1 MSDPTAP
8 QDQSLSCDPSGCGV
22 VATSSAEQLNSTC
35 FCKTLNRA
43 ELDSILKNDALN
55 LDLLVSHPQLFS
67 NTSVFISP
75 AQLLQMQNLVQAI
88 EHLVQLPKYQQQ
100 VLAQADEAAIVDPG
114 TAGVFMGYDFHLGAT
129 GPQLIEINTN
139 AGGGFLNAALLRAQT
154 DCCRATRVF
163 LPEIKLQADEQFIAM
178 FITEWRHKNPA
189 APLTRVAIVDENPT
203 QQFLYPEFKM
213 AQRLFER
220 NGIEAIIADSQD
232 LYFEQGRLLYRDSP
246 SSDGVA
252 IDLVYN
258 RLTDFSLRN
267 KSNSA
272 LRAAYFANAVVV
284 TPNPRHHALYAN
296 KRNLAI
302 FSDKDRLKNI
312 GASNNDINHLR
323 TAIPYTHIV
332 STDNADYL
340 WQQRKQLFFK
350 PATGYGS
357 KAAYRG
363 DKITKRV
370 WDEILQGDYVAQQQ
384 VPPSERGIL
393 VDEQEVALKMDIRT
407 YVYAGEIQLLAA
419 RLYQGQTTNF
429 RTQGGGF
436 APVFVVENPSGL

>member
-1 MSDPTAP
+1 MPTP
-8 QDQSLSCDPSGCGV
+8 ITPPDQSTVCNPSACGM
-22 VATSSAEQLNSTC
+22 AANSAAAQLNSGC
-35 FCKTLNRA
+35 FCTTLNRA
-43 ELDSILKNDALN
+43 ELDSILKADALN
-55 LDLLVSHPQLFS
+55 LDLLNSHPQLFS

-75 AQLLQMQNLVQAI
+75 TQLIQIQNLVHAI
-88 EHLVQLPKYQQQ
+88 ERVVQLPGYQQQ
-100 VLAQADEAAIVDPG
+100 VLDQADATARFNAG
-114 TAGVFMGYDFHLGAT
+114 TAGVFMGYDFHLDAT

-154 DCCRATRVF
+154 DCCRAAKVF
-163 LPEIKLQADEQFIAM
+163 LPDVKRSIDDQFIAM
-178 FITEWRHKNPA
+178 FVSEWRSKNPV
-189 APLTRVAIVDENPT
+189 APLTRIAIVDENPG

-213 AQRLFER
+213 AQRLFAR
-220 NGIEAIIADSQD
+220 NGIDAVIADPQE
-232 LYFEQGRLLYRDSP
+232 LYFEQGQLVYRQAPD
-246 SSDGVA
+246 DQGVV

-258 RLTDFSLRN
+258 RLTDFALS
-267 KSNSA
+267 SEHSSA
-272 LRAAYFANAVVV
+272 VRAAYLASAVVV
-284 TPNPRHHALYAN
+284 TPNPHQHALYAN

-302 FSDKDRLKNI
+302 FSNEELLKNI
-312 GASNNDINHLR
+312 GASAADINNLCA
-323 TAIPYTHIV
+323 AIPHTQIV
-332 STDNADYL
+332 CAANAKDL
-340 WQQRKQLFFK
+340 WQERRHLFFK

-384 VPPSERGIL
+384 VAPSERGIL
-393 VDEQEVALKMDIRT
+393 VDEQEIALKMDIRA

-436 APVFVVENPSGL
+436 APVFIAQ

>member
-1 MSDPTAP
+1 MSNPIAP
-8 QDQSLSCDPSGCGV
+8 QDPSTLCNPSACGM
-22 VATSSAEQLNSTC
+22 AASSSAEKLNSDC
-35 FCKTLNRA
+35 FCKTLNRT
-43 ELDSILKNDALN
+43 ELDSILKSDALN
-55 LDLLVSHPQLFS
+55 LDLLNSHPQLFS

-75 AQLLQMQNLVQAI
+75 TQLLQMQNLVHSV
-88 EHLVQLPKYQQQ
+88 ERVVQLPEYQRQ
-100 VLAQADEAAIVDPG
+100 VLVHADDAAIFDAG
-114 TAGVFMGYDFHLGAT
+114 TTGVFMGYDFHLGVT

-154 DCCRATRVF
+154 DCCNAAEVL
-163 LPEIKLQADEQFIAM
+163 LPEVKRHIDEQFIAM
-178 FITEWRHKNPA
+178 FISEWQGKSPST
-189 APLTRVAIVDENPT
+189 PLKRIAIVDENPT

-220 NGIEAIIADSQD
+220 NGIEAVIADPQE
-232 LYFEQGRLLYRDSP
+232 LCFEQGQLVYRQSP
-246 SSDGVA
+246 NDQAVV

-258 RLTDFSLRN
+258 RLTDFALSSKHN
-267 KSNSA
+267 TA
-272 LRAAYFANAVVV
+272 LRAAYLASAVVV

-302 FSDKDRLKNI
+302 FSDESALKAI
-312 GASNNDINHLR
+312 GASNVDIDTLR
-323 TAIPYTHIV
+323 AAIPHTQIV
-332 STDNADYL
+332 SAHKAEHL
-340 WQQRKQLFFK
+340 WQERKHLFFK

-393 VDEQEVALKMDIRT
+393 VDEQEIALKMDIRA

-436 APVFVVENPSGL
+436 APVFVAE